1 MSASCNACYE
11 ASTSPLWVAQF
22 VTRLR
27 VDQPCK
33 HHCPA
38 AEVRSTD
45 TTKDPRERAEYLAA
59 SNADAAMGDWRP
71 ANETGE
77 DG

>member
-1 MSASCNACYE
+1 MIDIERIAHVCHE

-33 HHCPA
+33 YHCPA

-45 TTKDPRERAEYLAA
+45 TTNNER
-59 SNADAAMGDWRP
+59 
-71 ANETGE
+71 GE
-77 DG
+77 

>member
-45 TTKDPRERAEYLAA
+45 TT
-59 SNADAAMGDWRP
+59 N
-71 ANETGE
+71 NEE
-77 DG
+77 KNNE

>member
-33 HHCPA
+33 RHRSA
-38 AEVRSTD
+38 AEVRSTN
-45 TTKDPRERAEYLAA
+45 TTERE
-59 SNADAAMGDWRP
+59 S
-71 ANETGE
+71 
-77 DG
+77 